1 MIFNN
6 ISEAEKDPILGLTEE
21 FKNDLNSK
29 KVNLSV
35 GVYQDDKGNTPTLPS
50 VTEAEK
56 EILNQNISKTYKP
69 IDGDKEFTEK
79 SIQLVAGE
87 DLFSEINNT
96 SFGLNTPGG
105 TGALR
110 LASDFLFQFS
120 SKSKV
125 WISNPSWPN
134 HKPIFEASGFKVDI
148 YPYFNNES
156 NSIDFESLTSTIKK
170 IPKGDVLVMHGC
182 CHNPTGE
189 DLKAEQWDEVSDI
202 AKSNNL
208 LVICDFAYQGLADG
222 LDDDANGVRKMIRNL
237 DNLIICT
244 SYSKNFGLYSERVGC
259 LIYNS
264 KNESNCAP
272 VLSHMKKTARSN
284 YSNPP
289 AHGSEIVK
297 FILSHNSLRD
307 KWKEDLN
314 NMRDRIKNMRKLLVK
329 ELKNKGCSKDFS
341 FIERQKGMFSY
352 TGLSKD
358 QVNELKKNNSIY
370 IVNSGR
376 INIAGLTTTNVE
388 YVANAIKDVI

>member
-21 FKNDLNSK
+21 FKSDLNPK
-29 KVNLSV
+29 KINLSV
-35 GVYQDDKGNTPTLPS
+35 GVYQDNDGNTPTLPS
-50 VTEAEK
+50 VIKAEK
-56 EILNQNISKTYKP
+56 EILDQNISKTYKP

-87 DLFSEINNT
+87 TIFSEIKKT

-134 HKPIFEASGFKVDI
+134 HKPIFEASGFKVDA
-148 YPYFNNES
+148 YPYFNNET
-156 NSIDFESLTSTIKK
+156 NSIDFENLISTIKK

-189 DLKAEQWDEVSDI
+189 DLKGDQWDEVSDI

-208 LVICDFAYQGLADG
+208 LVICDFAYQGLADS
-222 LDDDANGVRKMIRNL
+222 LDDDAVGIRKMLRDL

-264 KNESNCAP
+264 KFGSNYTP

-307 KWKEDLN
+307 KWEEDLGN
-314 NMRDRIKNMRKLLVK
+314 IRSRIKNMRSLLVR
-329 ELKNKGCSKDFS
+329 ELKNEGSSQDFS
-341 FIERQKGMFSY
+341 FIEKQKGMFSY
-352 TGLSKD
+352 TGLSKE
-358 QVNELKKNNSIY
+358 QVDVLKKNYSIY
-370 IVNSGR
+370 IVDSGR
-376 INIAGLTTTNVE
+376 INIAGITTHNSK
-388 YVANAIKDVI
+388 YIAKAINEVI

>member
-170 IPKGDVLVMHGC
+170 IPKGDVLVIHGC

-189 DLKAEQWDEVSDI
+189 DLKAEHWDEVSDI

-358 QVNELKKNNSIY
+358 QVNALKKNNSIY

>member
-56 EILNQNISKTYKP
+56 EILHQNISKTYKP

-189 DLKAEQWDEVSDI
+189 DLKAEHWDEVSDI

-329 ELKNKGCSKDFS
+329 ELKNKECSKDFS

-358 QVNELKKNNSIY
+358 QVNALKKNNSIY

>member
-189 DLKAEQWDEVSDI
+189 DLKAEHWDEVSDI

-222 LDDDANGVRKMIRNL
+222 LDDDANGVRKLIRNL

-358 QVNELKKNNSIY
+358 QVNALKKNNSIY

>member
-21 FKNDLNSK
+21 FKSDLNPK
-29 KVNLSV
+29 KINLSV
-35 GVYQDDKGNTPTLPS
+35 GVYQDNDGNTPTLPS
-50 VTEAEK
+50 VIKAEK
-56 EILNQNISKTYKP
+56 EILDQNISKTYKP

-87 DLFSEINNT
+87 TIFSEIKKT

-134 HKPIFEASGFKVDI
+134 HKPIFEASGFKVDA
-148 YPYFNNES
+148 YPYFNNET
-156 NSIDFESLTSTIKK
+156 NSIDFENLISTIKK

-189 DLKAEQWDEVSDI
+189 DLKGDQWDEVSDI

-208 LVICDFAYQGLADG
+208 LVICDFAYQGLADS
-222 LDDDANGVRKMIRNL
+222 LDDDAVGIRKMLSDL

-264 KNESNCAP
+264 KFGSNYTP

-307 KWKEDLN
+307 KWEEDLGN
-314 NMRDRIKNMRKLLVK
+314 IRSRIKNMRSLLVR
-329 ELKNKGCSKDFS
+329 ELKNEGSSQDFS
-341 FIERQKGMFSY
+341 FIEKQKGMFSY
-352 TGLSKD
+352 TGLSKE
-358 QVNELKKNNSIY
+358 QVDVLKKNYSIY
-370 IVNSGR
+370 IVDSGR
-376 INIAGLTTTNVE
+376 INIAGITTHNSK
-388 YVANAIKDVI
+388 YIAKAINEVI

>member
-189 DLKAEQWDEVSDI
+189 DLKAEHWDEVSDI

-358 QVNELKKNNSIY
+358 QVNALKKNNSIY

>member
-21 FKNDLNSK
+21 FKSDLNPK
-29 KVNLSV
+29 KINLSV
-35 GVYQDDKGNTPTLPS
+35 GVYQDNDGNTPTLPS
-50 VTEAEK
+50 VIEAEK
-56 EILNQNISKTYKP
+56 EILDQNISKTYKP

-87 DLFSEINNT
+87 TIFSEIKKT

-110 LASDFLFQFS
+110 LASDFLSQFS

-134 HKPIFEASGFKVDI
+134 HKPIFEASGFKVDA
-148 YPYFNNES
+148 YSYFNNES
-156 NSIDFESLTSTIKK
+156 NSIDFENLISAIKK

-189 DLKAEQWDEVSDI
+189 DLKGEQWDEVSDI
-202 AKSNNL
+202 AKSNKL
-208 LVICDFAYQGLADG
+208 LIICDFAYQGLADG
-222 LDDDANGVRKMIRNL
+222 LDTDAAGARKMLRSL

-264 KNESNCAP
+264 KFESNYSP

-307 KWKEDLN
+307 KWEEDLGN
-314 NMRDRIKNMRKLLVK
+314 IRDRIKDMRSLLVQ
-329 ELKNKGCSKDFS
+329 ELKNEGSSRDFS

-352 TGLSKD
+352 TGLSKE
-358 QVNELKKNNSIY
+358 QVDVLKKNYSIY

-376 INIAGLTTTNVE
+376 INIAGITTHNSK
-388 YVANAIKDVI
+388 YIAKAINEVI

>member
-21 FKNDLNSK
+21 FKSDLNPK
-29 KVNLSV
+29 KINLSV
-35 GVYQDDKGNTPTLPS
+35 GVYQDNDGNTPTLPS
-50 VTEAEK
+50 VIKAEK
-56 EILNQNISKTYKP
+56 EILDQNISKTYKP

-87 DLFSEINNT
+87 TIFSEIKKT

-134 HKPIFEASGFKVDI
+134 HKPIFEASGFKVDA
-148 YPYFNNES
+148 YPYFNNET
-156 NSIDFESLTSTIKK
+156 NSIDFENLISTIKK

-189 DLKAEQWDEVSDI
+189 DLKGDQWDEVSDI

-208 LVICDFAYQGLADG
+208 LVICDFAYQGLADS
-222 LDDDANGVRKMIRNL
+222 LDDDAAGIRKMLRNL

-264 KNESNCAP
+264 KFGSNYTP

-307 KWKEDLN
+307 KWEEDLGN
-314 NMRDRIKNMRKLLVK
+314 IRDRIKNMRSLLVR
-329 ELKNKGCSKDFS
+329 ELKNEGSSKDFS

-352 TGLSKD
+352 TGLSKE
-358 QVNELKKNNSIY
+358 QVDVLKKNYSIY

-376 INIAGLTTTNVE
+376 INIAGITTHNSK
-388 YVANAIKDVI
+388 YIAKAINEVI

>member
-134 HKPIFEASGFKVDI
+134 HKPIFEASGFKVDS

-156 NSIDFESLTSTIKK
+156 NSIDFENLTSKIKK

-307 KWKEDLN
+307 KWKEDLK

-358 QVNELKKNNSIY
+358 QVNTLKKNNSIY

-376 INIAGLTTTNVE
+376 INIAGLTTTNVG
-388 YVANAIKDVI
+388 YVANAINDVI

>member
-189 DLKAEQWDEVSDI
+189 DLKAEHWDEVSDI

-314 NMRDRIKNMRKLLVK
+314 DMRDRIKNMRKLLVK

-358 QVNELKKNNSIY
+358 QVNALKKNNSIY

>member
-21 FKNDLNSK
+21 FKSDLNPK
-29 KVNLSV
+29 KINLSV
-35 GVYQDDKGNTPTLPS
+35 GVYQDNDGNTPTLPS
-50 VTEAEK
+50 VIEAEK
-56 EILNQNISKTYKP
+56 EILDQNISKTYKP

-87 DLFSEINNT
+87 TIFSEIKKT

-110 LASDFLFQFS
+110 LASDFLSQFS

-134 HKPIFEASGFKVDI
+134 HKPIFEASGFKVDA
-148 YPYFNNES
+148 YYYFNNES
-156 NSIDFESLTSTIKK
+156 NSIDFEDLISSIKK

-189 DLKAEQWDEVSDI
+189 DLKGDQWDEVSDI

-208 LVICDFAYQGLADG
+208 LVICDFAYQGLADS
-222 LDDDANGVRKMIRNL
+222 LDDDAAGIRKMLRNL

-264 KNESNCAP
+264 KFGSNYTP

-307 KWKEDLN
+307 KWEEDLGN
-314 NMRDRIKNMRKLLVK
+314 IRDRIKNMRSLLVR
-329 ELKNKGCSKDFS
+329 ELKNEGSSKDFS

-352 TGLSKD
+352 TGLSKE
-358 QVNELKKNNSIY
+358 QVDVLKKNYSIY

-376 INIAGLTTTNVE
+376 INIAGITTHNSK
-388 YVANAIKDVI
+388 YIAKAINEVI

>member
-21 FKNDLNSK
+21 FKSDLNPK
-29 KVNLSV
+29 KINLSV
-35 GVYQDDKGNTPTLPS
+35 GVYQDNDGNTPTLPS
-50 VTEAEK
+50 VIEAEK
-56 EILNQNISKTYKP
+56 EILDQNISKTYKP

-87 DLFSEINNT
+87 TIFSEIKKT

-110 LASDFLFQFS
+110 LASDFLSQFS

-134 HKPIFEASGFKVDI
+134 HKPIFEASGFKVDA
-148 YPYFNNES
+148 YPYFNNET
-156 NSIDFESLTSTIKK
+156 NSIDFENLISTIKK

-189 DLKAEQWDEVSDI
+189 DLKGDQWDEVSDI

-208 LVICDFAYQGLADG
+208 LVICDFAYQGLADS
-222 LDDDANGVRKMIRNL
+222 LDDDAAGIRKMLRNL

-264 KNESNCAP
+264 KFGSNYTP

-307 KWKEDLN
+307 KWEEDLGN
-314 NMRDRIKNMRKLLVK
+314 IRDRIKNMRSLLVR
-329 ELKNKGCSKDFS
+329 ELKNEGSSKDFS

-352 TGLSKD
+352 TGLSKE
-358 QVNELKKNNSIY
+358 QVDVLKKNYSIY

-376 INIAGLTTTNVE
+376 INIAGITTHNSK
-388 YVANAIKDVI
+388 YIAKAINEVI

>member
-35 GVYQDDKGNTPTLPS
+35 GVYKDDKGNTPTLPS

-189 DLKAEQWDEVSDI
+189 DLKAEHWDEVSDI

-358 QVNELKKNNSIY
+358 QVNALKKNNSIY

>member
-21 FKNDLNSK
+21 FKSDLNPK
-29 KVNLSV
+29 KINLSV
-35 GVYQDDKGNTPTLPS
+35 GVYQDNDGNTPTLSS
-50 VTEAEK
+50 VIEAEK
-56 EILNQNISKTYKP
+56 EILDQNISKTYKP

-87 DLFSEINNT
+87 TIFSEIKKT

-110 LASDFLFQFS
+110 LASDFLSQFS

-134 HKPIFEASGFKVDI
+134 HKPIFEASGFKVDA
-148 YPYFNNES
+148 YSYFNNES
-156 NSIDFESLTSTIKK
+156 NSIDFENLISSIKK

-189 DLKAEQWDEVSDI
+189 DLKGDQWDEVSDI

-208 LVICDFAYQGLADG
+208 LVICDFAYQGLADS
-222 LDDDANGVRKMIRNL
+222 LDDDAAGIRKMLRNL

-264 KNESNCAP
+264 KFGSNYTP

-307 KWKEDLN
+307 KWEEDLGN
-314 NMRDRIKNMRKLLVK
+314 IRERIKNMRSLLVR
-329 ELKNKGCSKDFS
+329 ELKNEGSSKDFS

-352 TGLSKD
+352 TGLSKE
-358 QVNELKKNNSIY
+358 QVDVLKKNYSIY

-376 INIAGLTTTNVE
+376 INIAGITTHNSK
-388 YVANAIKDVI
+388 YIAKAINEVI